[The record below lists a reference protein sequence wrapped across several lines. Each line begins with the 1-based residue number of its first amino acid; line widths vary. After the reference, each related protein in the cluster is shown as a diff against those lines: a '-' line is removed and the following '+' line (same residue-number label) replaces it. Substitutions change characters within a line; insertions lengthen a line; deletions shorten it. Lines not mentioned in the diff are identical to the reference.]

1 MLVFFFS
8 YHVVFVLFGT
18 ASYIGLKEFVP
29 PYLDPILSL
38 EELMTG
44 VSFASGG
51 SGLDPLTA
59 QISVSLSQ
67 MNFFIIV
74 IYLSIVLRILR
85 YNIDSY
91 QLLH

>member
-1 MLVFFFS
+1 MLFL
-8 YHVVFVLFGT
+8 LFGT

-59 QISVSLSQ
+59 QISVSLSDELFYYR
-67 MNFFIIV
+67 NLLNLCI
-74 IYLSIVLRILR
+74 SIVLRILR